1 MTPRFTLSKKER
13 LKSLKRIKFLFE
25 QGDKFKV
32 SPLVVY
38 YRYYPTMAGQE
49 EKFPLKMGVSVGSK
63 YFKKAVD
70 RNLMKRRI
78 REAFRIQKISLQ
90 EQLKTSDLSMDV
102 FFVFAHA
109 TMVEYKI
116 VTAAMEAAMEKLTTL
131 IEKR

>member
-1 MTPRFTLSKKER
+1 
-13 LKSLKRIKFLFE
+13 
-25 QGDKFKV
+25 
-32 SPLVVY
+32 
-38 YRYYPTMAGQE
+38 
-49 EKFPLKMGVSVGSK
+49 MGVSVGSK
-63 YFKKAVD
+63 YFKKAFD

-109 TMVEYKI
+109 TLVEYKI